1 MLDYLLLLAGFLLL
15 IAGGEFLVKGAV
27 SIAYRFKISPLVI
40 GMTIVSFGTSA
51 PELLVSIGAAT
62 SGHPD
67 LSIGAV
73 IGSNI
78 SNLALVLGLTVIIF
92 PIIINKTT
100 LRIDWPLMMFA
111 TLLFF
116 MFTLDGMLGQIE
128 GIFFLLVLVSFSGW
142 IILKSRRQGKLE
154 IEGMEVPENPG
165 KKSAWYMDVIL
176 LLFGIIGLSLGA
188 QWLIEAVVSIAKTH
202 GISERVISVTV
213 VAFGTS
219 LPELVTSCTAAY
231 RKQTDI
237 SIGNLIGSNVFN
249 ILAIL
254 GITAIIEPIAISK
267 TLAGFDMYIM
277 LGISILVLPLMY
289 FGKKLGRLKG
299 LFLVLFYFIY
309 IFSTLSFE
317 N

>member
-1 MLDYLLLLAGFLLL
+1 M
-15 IAGGEFLVKGAV
+15 
-27 SIAYRFKISPLVI
+27 
-40 GMTIVSFGTSA
+40 
-51 PELLVSIGAAT
+51 
-62 SGHPD
+62 
-67 LSIGAV
+67 
-73 IGSNI
+73 
-78 SNLALVLGLTVIIF
+78 
-92 PIIINKTT
+92 
-100 LRIDWPLMMFA
+100 
-111 TLLFF
+111 
-116 MFTLDGMLGQIE
+116 
-128 GIFFLLVLVSFSGW
+128 
-142 IILKSRRQGKLE
+142 E